1 MHFPARVTI
10 VAYAIFCFNGIFN
23 LLPGVLVI
31 EIAKSFRVDTHV
43 IGYLYSLF
51 VVGNVLAVQINGRI
65 LERLNIQKELFAAM
79 GLILTGVLGIT
90 TCKWLPLFA
99 LFILL
104 CGIGGGLFNSIGNY
118 LIVNLYEAK
127 ERSSKLNLL
136 HFTFSVG
143 AIVSPLF
150 SGSLLNGGIP
160 WQYIYRYTLVL
171 LLFLAILV
179 FGTPIQVKKRTGTE
193 NKMGKEVWN
202 PAVYAIAL
210 GLFCYMIAEQS
221 FVFWGNTYF
230 IEGLSFSMT
239 QASLLVSL
247 FWLCMAVGR
256 GSSGVIIKYVPVERY
271 ILVCS
276 CFGFISFI
284 GLLCSNTFGGVVASV
299 SFMGLSFSGLYASI
313 LSYGTL
319 QLKFPSAKLVSLYI
333 TFGCLGGVL
342 STPFSSFVK
351 AYLGLRP
358 SLMISA
364 VFMALVFLLVTS
376 VRLGWFKRKER
387 NQP

>member
-1 MHFPARVTI
+1 MHFPSRVTI
-10 VAYAIFCFNGIFN
+10 VAYAVFCFNGIFN
-23 LLPGVLVI
+23 LLPGVLVM
-31 EIAKSFRVDTHV
+31 EIAKSFDVDTHV

-51 VVGNVLAVQINGRI
+51 VMGNVLAVQINGRI
-65 LERLNIQKELFAAM
+65 LERLNIQKELLAAV
-79 GLILTGVLGIT
+79 GIILIGVLGIT

-99 LFILL
+99 LFIFL

-143 AIVSPLF
+143 AIISPLY
-150 SGSLLNGGIP
+150 SGSLVTAGVP

-171 LLFLAILV
+171 LILLAV
-179 FGTPIQVKKRTGTE
+179 FVCLTPIQVKKRIGAE
-193 NKMGKEVWN
+193 NRAGKEFWA
-202 PAVYAIAL
+202 PAVYAIAF

-221 FVFWGNTYF
+221 FVFWGNTFF
-230 IEGLSFSMT
+230 IESLSFGT
-239 QASLLVSL
+239 AQASSLVSL
-247 FWLCMAVGR
+247 FWLCMAIGR

-271 ILVCS
+271 IVICS
-276 CFGFISFI
+276 CLGFFSFI
-284 GLLCSNTFGGVVASV
+284 GLLASNAFGIIVAFV
-299 SFMGLSFSGLYASI
+299 AFMGLSFSGLYASI

-319 QLKFPSAKLVSLYI
+319 QLKFPSAKLVSMYI

-342 STPFSSFVK
+342 STPFSSFLK
-351 AYLGLRP
+351 AHLGLRP

-364 VFMALVFLLVTS
+364 VFMALVFLSVTS
-376 VRLGWFKRKER
+376 VRLGWIKRNKR
-387 NQP
+387 